1 MNIRYLTV
9 NNRRF
14 KIERYRSVLSDE
26 FIYSVYKFERYPN
39 INFDPYKWIC
49 QCSLNTLIET
59 LRNYE

>member
-26 FIYSVYKFERYPN
+26 FIYSVYRYTHDHPK
-39 INFDPYKWIC
+39 FDPYKWIC

>member
-14 KIERYRSVLSDE
+14 KIERYLNHSGK
-26 FIYSVYKFERYPN
+26 YTYAVYKYFNDHPRFES
-39 INFDPYKWIC
+39 YKWIC
-49 QCSLNTLIET
+49 NCSLDTLMET